1 MWTKSSEAM
10 QTTFSGIIMSGGVH
24 LDRRVELADQCRV
37 HVTIVPIDQSRTRW
51 NQALNALDQLRT
63 TNPIRSGG
71 QRFTRDE
78 LHERR

>member
-1 MWTKSSEAM
+1 M
-10 QTTFSGIIMSGGVH
+10 QTNFSGIILSGGVQ
-24 LDRRVELADQCRV
+24 LDQRVELADQCRV
-37 HVTIVPIDQSRTRW
+37 YVTIVPVDQSRTRW
-51 NQALNALDQLRT
+51 NQALDALERLRS